1 MTGNKRP
8 RPKRSRVRIDVLTI
22 FPAMFAGVLRHAIVK
37 RAQEK
42 GALEVRLHNVRDYTH
57 DRRRTVDDRPYGGGP
72 GMVLKPEP
80 IFEAMDDVT
89 GASRALARRR
99 VVVLLAPQGEL
110 LTQRI
115 VQELAAASQLVLI
128 CGRYEG
134 VDERV
139 REQLVDRE
147 ISIGDY
153 VLTGGELPAMVIID
167 AVARLLPGVLGHA
180 DSSRT
185 ESFSDGLL
193 EYPQYTRPTSYR
205 GQRVP
210 KVLLSGD
217 HPRIETWRKLHAI
230 ARTAARRPDLLEEP
244 AP

>member
-1 MTGNKRP
+1 
-8 RPKRSRVRIDVLTI
+8 
-22 FPAMFAGVLRHAIVK
+22 
-37 RAQEK
+37 
-42 GALEVRLHNVRDYTH
+42 
-57 DRRRTVDDRPYGGGP
+57 
-72 GMVLKPEP
+72 MVWKPEP

-89 GASRALARRR
+89 AASRALARRR
-99 VVVLLAPQGEL
+99 IVVLLAPQGER

-167 AVARLLPGVLGHA
+167 AVARLL
-180 DSSRT
+180 
-185 ESFSDGLL
+185 
-193 EYPQYTRPTSYR
+193 
-205 GQRVP
+205 
-210 KVLLSGD
+210 
-217 HPRIETWRKLHAI
+217 
-230 ARTAARRPDLLEEP
+230 
-244 AP
+244 